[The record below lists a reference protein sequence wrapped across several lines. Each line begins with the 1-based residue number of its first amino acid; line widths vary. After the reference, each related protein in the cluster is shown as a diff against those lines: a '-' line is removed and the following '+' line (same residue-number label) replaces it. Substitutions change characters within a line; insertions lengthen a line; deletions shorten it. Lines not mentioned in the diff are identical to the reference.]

1 MAEVKSEAKVTKAV
15 KDEDPWKQ
23 MVTIKL
29 PKLSDGSANYQ
40 IASVNGR
47 VFKIQRG
54 VSVDVPMPIAKVLQ
68 NSEDAR
74 EEADAFIDG
83 LTN

>member
-15 KDEDPWKQ
+15 EKDPWKQ

-29 PKLSDGSANYQ
+29 PKINDGSENF
-40 IASVNGR
+40 ITTSVNGR

-54 VSVDVPMPIAKVLQ
+54 VNVEVPMPIAEVLQ
-68 NSEDAR
+68 HS
-74 EEADAFIDG
+74 EEAADRAEAFIEG

>member
-1 MAEVKSEAKVTKAV
+1 MAEVKSEAKATKAV
-15 KDEDPWKQ
+15 TKDPWDQ

-29 PKLSDGSANYQ
+29 PKLNDGSENYR

-47 VFKIQRG
+47 VYKIQRG
-54 VSVDVPMPIAKVLQ
+54 VSVEVPMPIAKVLQ
-68 NSEDAR
+68 NSEEAQ
-74 EEADAFIDG
+74 EEAEAFIEG

>member
-15 KDEDPWKQ
+15 KDPWEQ

-29 PKLSDGSANYQ
+29 PKLNDGSANYQ

-54 VSVDVPMPIAKVLQ
+54 VSVEVPMPIAKVLQ

-74 EEADAFIDG
+74 EEADAFIEG
-83 LTN
+83 LLN